1 MRRSPR
7 WPGAGRGAAAPR
19 PGQRAARRAAGLPAR
34 LADER
39 GNSPVTAVFGI
50 MMFLLFLL
58 LAAQTTIHLYG
69 VSTSTAIMFDEAR
82 RVAASMHN
90 GTYSCQQAE
99 ERVLERLGGWGD
111 RLQPAQCTGDDP
123 DDPGDHIRL
132 RVRGPSPANLLA
144 GVGNLAGLST
154 FDRTVQVH
162 KERFQP

>member
-1 MRRSPR
+1 MRRPPR
-7 WPGAGRGAAAPR
+7 WSGAGRGVTTLR
-19 PGQRAARRAAGLPAR
+19 PGRRAGRRAVGLRTR
-34 LADER
+34 LAVEH
-39 GNSPVTAVFGI
+39 GNSPVTAVFGV

-99 ERVLERLGGWGD
+99 ERVHERLGGWGE

-123 DDPGDHIRL
+123 DDPGDVIRL

-144 GVGNLAGLST
+144 GVGNLAGLAT